1 MRSSFTRSAIARCA
15 VFALAGNLAAC
26 GGGGASSTIAPARS
40 STVPSAANRF
50 SLGLVAAKPAE
61 IAQMT
66 HIRHLLS
73 VTTLPAA
80 VDLSAKMPSV
90 GDQGQEGSCVAW
102 ASAYAMRGYEARQD
116 VWAAIAPKSTDPT
129 LNFSA
134 SFIYNQLNG
143 GQDAGISIPAAL
155 NLMEQKGAATLAD
168 MPYVAGQFTTQP
180 SAAALSDATH
190 FKLSSYGYIAPTDF
204 TSMKGQLAAG
214 IPVILAIQVYSNFFG
229 LGQNQVY
236 TGAAGTYE
244 GGHAIAAVGYDDFE
258 AGGRNHQL
266 MGTVLGNRGLWLDQL
281 YCVEPNRARSVFG
294 DRRPRCTT
302 STRSQPHTD
311 RDPGA
316 VPNRN
321 RQTVADAEHD
331 ANPIAVTD
339 RDAETVAD
347 ADTDAGSDRDAETV
361 ADTDT
366 DAGSDRDA
374 ETVADA
380 DTDRDAQTVA
390 DTDAQAVTDTD
401 AQTIADTDAQAVA
414 DTDAQAVAD
423 TDAQA
428 VAHRDTETVTHRDTE
443 VIADRDP
450 QVVADR
456 DAQTSADGNAQ
467 TNGAAQTLT
476 DAQTFGETDRRSV
489 EYSTPLT
496 VSGGGIRPVILPCD
510 NGPHE

>member
-244 GGHAIAAVGYDDFE
+244 GGHAIAAVGYDD
-258 AGGRNHQL
+258 
-266 MGTVLGNRGLWLDQL
+266 
-281 YCVEPNRARSVFG
+281 SK
-294 DRRPRCTT
+294 
-302 STRSQPHTD
+302 
-311 RDPGA
+311 
-316 VPNRN
+316 
-321 RQTVADAEHD
+321 
-331 ANPIAVTD
+331 
-339 RDAETVAD
+339 
-347 ADTDAGSDRDAETV
+347 
-361 ADTDT
+361 
-366 DAGSDRDA
+366 
-374 ETVADA
+374 
-380 DTDRDAQTVA
+380 
-390 DTDAQAVTDTD
+390 QAVEIINSWGPYWGTAGYGWISYT
-401 AQTIADTDAQAVA
+401 ALSQIGLEAY
-414 DTDAQAVAD
+414 
-423 TDAQA
+423 
-428 VAHRDTETVTHRDTE
+428 
-443 VIADRDP
+443 
-450 QVVADR
+450 
-456 DAQTSADGNAQ
+456 SAIDDH
-467 TNGAAQTLT
+467 GAPPAPVPSPTPT
-476 DAQTFGETDRRSV
+476 ATPAPSPTATAKPSPTP
-489 EYSTPLT
+489 STTPT
-496 VSGGGIRPVILPCD
+496 PSPSPTAT
-510 NGPHE
+510 P